1 MDAGMAA
8 GFAVVIA
15 SLLAIALL
23 VLFSRRII
31 EKTHRKSLADR
42 QGADPGSEDHG
53 NRAEP
58 R

>member
-1 MDAGMAA
+1 MDAEMAA
-8 GFAVVIA
+8 GFAAVLA

-31 EKTHRKSLADR
+31 EKTYRKSLAAR
-42 QGADPGSEDHG
+42 QGADPGSENFE
-53 NRAEP
+53 NRGQP